1 MSLLAPSCDDLA
13 GAGRCEAGDSETPS
27 LPRQYAHRAGGRL
40 TILAGIVAALRRR
53 VECDSQPFRSRT
65 FASTCVG
72 DVAMRAFGGYILLF
86 GLLALSLVVLGW
98 LVLLGQRW
106 L

>member
-1 MSLLAPSCDDLA
+1 LRYLAHDVA
-13 GAGRCEAGDSETPS
+13 GLGRWEAVTLRGRDSETPPS
-27 LPRQYAHRAGGRL
+27 RPQYTHEAGGRL

-53 VECDSQPFRSRT
+53 VECDSQPFRLRFHRRGRCRDESIR
-65 FASTCVG
+65 
-72 DVAMRAFGGYILLF
+72 RLILLF

-98 LVLLGQRW
+98 LVLLGLRW

>member
-1 MSLLAPSCDDLA
+1 L
-13 GAGRCEAGDSETPS
+13 RWRY
-27 LPRQYAHRAGGRL
+27 PRGAGGRL

-53 VECDSQPFRSRT
+53 VECDSKPFRSRT
-65 FASTCVG
+65 FASAGVG

-86 GLLALSLVVLGW
+86 GLLALTLVALGW
-98 LVLLGQRW
+98 LVLLGLRW

>member
-1 MSLLAPSCDDLA
+1 VRFATFPT
-13 GAGRCEAGDSETPS
+13 RF
-27 LPRQYAHRAGGRL
+27 HRLRL
-40 TILAGIVAALRRR
+40 
-53 VECDSQPFRSRT
+53 
-65 FASTCVG
+65 ASTGVG

-98 LVLLGQRW
+98 LVLLGLRW

>member
-1 MSLLAPSCDDLA
+1 LR
-13 GAGRCEAGDSETPS
+13 GRDSETPS
-27 LPRQYAHRAGGRL
+27 SRRQYTHGGRL

-65 FASTCVG
+65 FASTGVG
-72 DVAMRAFGGYILLF
+72 DVAMRAFGGYVLLF
-86 GLLALSLVVLGW
+86 GLLAVSLVVLGW
-98 LVLLGQRW
+98 LVLLGLRW